1 MQFYFPYEENVL
13 GMGTYIPL
21 TIVAKLF
28 ILDVGRVGVLATPLG
43 RTS

>member
-28 ILDVGRVGVLATPLG
+28 ILDVGRVG
-43 RTS
+43 S